1 MRCLLKITIPTEA
14 GNAGIKDGT
23 LGPKFQSILEDHKPE
38 AVYIYEEGGK
48 RTTIEIVDIQ
58 DPSDLPSFVEPW
70 YLGFNAD
77 VEIHPAFVPEDME
90 KVMGTLEEVVKKY
103 G

>member
-1 MRCLLKITIPTEA
+1 MRCLLKITIPTEV

-23 LGPKFQSILEDHKPE
+23 LGPKFQRILEDHKPE
-38 AVYIYEEGGK
+38 AVYMYEDGGK
-48 RTTIEIVDIQ
+48 RAIIEVVDIQ
-58 DPSDLPSFVEPW
+58 DASDMTRIGEPW
-70 YLGFNAD
+70 FLGFNAE
-77 VEIHPAFVPEDME
+77 VEVHPAFVPEDME